1 MARIRISHITMR
13 SGVRSRHRG
22 HLFAREAVVSRQL
35 SRLLL
40 VMICLAWAPLA
51 HAQIRSATLTGTVTD
66 AQKAIVPGATVVITN
81 EGTNASQQLVTN
93 EAGLFTAPLL
103 PAGTYTVTVTLSGFT
118 PFKRSGIA
126 LNATETVRVPVE
138 LSLGTIDQTVLVS
151 GQAPLLQTDRTS
163 VSGAVG
169 AEMIE
174 ALPNITQNPLA
185 YAFLQAGVV
194 PRVAASDT
202 QNTNSFG
209 VGVAG
214 RRQWSAV
221 GVNGGRAFTN
231 DIQLDGLPVMGGG
244 YNEASVVPNTEGL
257 QEVRVI
263 SNNFSAEYG
272 RGQAVLSMSTKS
284 GTNSFHGTGAY
295 MLRHQALDSNSYSN
309 KVQGIPKRDFRVD
322 DYGASLGGPILRDRL
337 FFFSSYHVLRN
348 DQENTSL
355 MTVPTALERVGNF
368 SKTFIRDENGNPV
381 PARIF
386 DPYKVTQMNSDLYRR
401 AEIPNA
407 IIPNPDPYA
416 VRMFSY
422 YPDPNRTPDDVFN
435 TNNFES
441 TTTNTTRRHSFN
453 NRVDFKWKAHT
464 IYGSG
469 GLSFAEIVTPRPFGK
484 APFNDAASKRND
496 KNPYFQIGDTVLLS
510 PTLVLDVRY
519 GLSRVRTNNLNGNK
533 EGFTDYASFGIPDN
547 LLPYMFEAGN
557 APAVTPNGY
566 GGGNGGGSN
575 WTGLSGGTFGTARE
589 RQANHS
595 MSGSV
600 TKTRGRWVHKAGLE
614 YRNLLSHYDDPEQA
628 AAGMPSPFAH
638 QGGNFNF
645 EYVTASGGVASLV
658 TTNAQRGVNGAAML
672 LGTGVWWIRPGA
684 NVAPDFSQKYFA
696 AYSQNDWRA
705 TSKLTINLGLR
716 WEVQPGPTERLNRMS
731 SWDFTAQNAFGTA
744 GAIAFPGVGGYS
756 RNLWDTTYDNW
767 GPRIGAA
774 YQWDEQTV
782 LRGGFGVTYLP
793 TNTGYFSSPVDYGV
807 ANFAGGVL
815 QQAYGTNPAGVPVI
829 RFSDPAP
836 ISPAIGGVPD
846 APQVYGIGEAR
857 FDRHLKNGQARQWNV
872 FLERSLGTKWM
883 TSIGY
888 TASVSRNLHNRS
900 FPIQNLQ
907 SIDPAILADWRAQFI
922 ASNGTLNPATQ
933 LVQNPWQPVTGALV
947 PFAGVIGQRTIPRQ
961 NTLFPYPL
969 LVGSNAAVNLS
980 KATADYHAMV
990 LRINRRYGNGAMLE
1004 ANYTFSR
1011 EIDNTDTVE
1020 DNQGFNAGASA
1031 RGGNHS
1037 LSDFS
1042 LNRRLGYS
1050 DVPHRL
1056 VATFLYELPFG
1067 QGKPFGASNPLVSAV
1082 LGGWQLSGSAIWQ
1095 SGSPLAITGASDG
1108 AALQRPDRVPG
1119 VDLVLPK
1126 NLQGWY
1132 DGVTQVTLPSGR
1144 IITPPARTYLKYNPD
1159 AFVGRVV
1166 TTPNGRIV
1174 ADQFW
1179 YGNADITYDE
1189 IRTDSRFN
1197 VDVSIRR
1204 EFVLH
1209 ESVRF
1214 ELGADAMNVL
1224 NNNQFN
1230 GSYTGALGG
1239 TVTTANPSLNLV
1251 PGMGNSNSYGTRG
1264 LGTYNPRQFMLRAT
1278 LRY

>member
-1 MARIRISHITMR
+1 MLI
-13 SGVRSRHRG
+13 
-22 HLFAREAVVSRQL
+22 
-35 SRLLL
+35 L
-40 VMICLAWAPLA
+40 VCLAWTSVA

-66 AQKAIVPGATVVITN
+66 PQKAIVPGATVVVTN
-81 EGTNASQQLVTN
+81 EGTNVSQELVTN
-93 EAGLFTAPLL
+93 DAGLFTAPLL
-103 PAGTYTVTVTLSGFT
+103 PAGTYSITVTLSGFA
-118 PFKRSGIA
+118 PFKRSGIV

-138 LSLGTIDQTVLVS
+138 LSVGAVGQTIEVS
-151 GQAPLLQTDRTS
+151 AESPLLQTDRTS
-163 VSGAVG
+163 VSGAIG

-185 YAFLQAGVV
+185 YAFMQAGAV
-194 PRVAASDT
+194 PRAAAADT
-202 QNTNSFG
+202 TSLNSFG
-209 VGVAG
+209 IGVAG
-214 RRQWSAV
+214 RRQFSAV

-272 RGQAVLSMSTKS
+272 RGQSVISMSTKS
-284 GTNSFHGTGAY
+284 GTNTFHGSGAY
-295 MLRHQALDSNSYSN
+295 MLRHQRLDANTFAN
-309 KVQGIPKRDFRVD
+309 NAQGIPKRDFRVD
-322 DYGASLGGPILRDRL
+322 DAGGSIGGPVLRNKL
-337 FFFSSYHVLRN
+337 FFFSSYHLLRN
-348 DQENTSL
+348 DQETTSL
-355 MTVPTALERVGNF
+355 LTVPTALERVGNF
-368 SKTFIRDENGNPV
+368 SQTFIRDENGNPV
-381 PARIF
+381 RARIF
-386 DPYKVTQMNSDLYRR
+386 APFNVTQINSDLYRR

-416 VRMFSY
+416 VRMYSY
-422 YPDPNRTPDDVFN
+422 YPLPNRTPEDVFN

-441 TTTNTTRRHSFN
+441 TTMQTVRRHSSN
-453 NRVDFKWKAHT
+453 NRVDFKWKDHA

-469 GLSFAEIVTPRPFGK
+469 GISYAEVVTPRPFGT
-484 APFNDAASKRND
+484 APFNDAAATRGD
-496 KNPYFQIGDTVLLS
+496 KNPYIQIGDAVVLS
-510 PTLVLDVRY
+510 PTLLLDVRY
-519 GLSRVRTNNLNGNK
+519 GLSRVKTENLNGNK
-533 EGFTDYASFGIPDN
+533 EGFTDYASFGVPDN
-547 LLPYMFEAGN
+547 LLPYMFQPGS

-575 WTGLSGGTFGTARE
+575 WTGLSAGTFGTARE

-595 MSGSV
+595 VSGSV
-600 TKTRGRWVHKAGLE
+600 TKTRGKWVHKAGLE

-628 AAGMPSPFAH
+628 SVGMPSPFAH

-645 EYVTASGGVASLV
+645 EYTTASGGVASLV
-658 TTNAQRGVNGAAML
+658 TTNAQRGVNAAAML

-696 AYSQNDWRA
+696 VYSQNDWRA
-705 TSKLTINLGLR
+705 TSKLTVNLGLR
-716 WEVQPGPTERLNRMS
+716 WEVQPGPTERSNRMS
-731 SWDFTAQNAFGTA
+731 SWDFTAQSAFDTP
-744 GAIAFPGVGGYS
+744 GAIAFPGVDGYS

-767 GPRIGAA
+767 GPRVGAA
-774 YQWDEQTV
+774 YQWNDRTV

-815 QQAYGTNPAGVPVI
+815 QQAYGTSPAGVPVI

-836 ISPAIGGVPD
+836 VSPAIGGNPE

-857 FDRHLKNGQARQWNV
+857 FDRHLKNGQARQWN
-872 FLERSLGTKWM
+872 FFIERALGARWM

-888 TASVSRNLHNRS
+888 SASVSRNLHNRS

-907 SIDPAILADWRAQFI
+907 SIDPALLSQWRDQFI

-933 LVQNPWQPVTGALV
+933 LVQNPWQPATGPLV
-947 PFAGVIGQRTIPRQ
+947 PYAGVLGQRTIPRQ

-980 KATADYHAMV
+980 QATAGYHAMI
-990 LRINRRYGNGAMLE
+990 LRINRRYANGTMLD
-1004 ANYTFSR
+1004 ATYTWSK

-1020 DNQGFNAGASA
+1020 DNQNFNAGASA

-1037 LSDFS
+1037 LYNFD

-1050 DVPHRL
+1050 DIPHRL

-1067 QGKPFGASNPLVSAV
+1067 KGKPIGASNRVVSAV
-1082 LGGWQLSGSAIWQ
+1082 LGGWQVSGSTVWQ
-1095 SGSPLAITGASDG
+1095 TGFPLAITGASDG
-1108 AALQRPDRVPG
+1108 AALQRPDRVEG
-1119 VDLVLPK
+1119 VDLVLPEE
-1126 NLQGWY
+1126 LWGWY
-1132 DGVTQVTLPSGR
+1132 DGRTQVTLPSGR
-1144 IITPPARTYLKYNPD
+1144 VITPPARTYLKYNPD
-1159 AFVGRVV
+1159 AFAGRVV
-1166 TTPNGRIV
+1166 RTPDGRIV

-1179 YGNADITYDE
+1179 YGNAAITYDE
-1189 IRTDSRFN
+1189 IRTDNRFN
-1197 VDVSIRR
+1197 IDMSIRR
-1204 EFVLH
+1204 EFALPNAL
-1209 ESVRF
+1209 RL
-1214 ELGADAMNVL
+1214 ELAADAMNIL
-1224 NNNQFN
+1224 NHTQFS

-1239 TVTTANPSLNLV
+1239 TVTTANPALGLV

-1264 LGTYNPRQFMLRAT
+1264 MGTYNPRQIMLRAT
-1278 LRY
+1278 LRF